1 MDSDAASREEI
12 TRICIP
18 PDRDGRMRPRR
29 REETEET
36 EAAICLSQPSG
47 VLSQDALL
55 ISLHFSQLLLLSP
68 LDHLFSQLSLL
79 SASHYFYKYL
89 INIYIT
95 SFFFATCAQTL
106 QPSYNYIFHFE
117 NYFYFVNRTAASS
130 HINDG
135 GWHAALSNI

>member
-1 MDSDAASREEI
+1 MLDDDDGGVEGWMDSDAASREEI

-95 SFFFATCAQTL
+95 SFFLLPVLKLCSQVTITFFILKTTFT
-106 QPSYNYIFHFE
+106 S
-117 NYFYFVNRTAASS
+117 
-130 HINDG
+130 
-135 GWHAALSNI
+135 

>member
-1 MDSDAASREEI
+1 MLDDDDGGVEGWMDSDTASREEI

-95 SFFFATCAQTL
+95 SFFLLPVLKLCSQVTITFFILKTTFT
-106 QPSYNYIFHFE
+106 S
-117 NYFYFVNRTAASS
+117 
-130 HINDG
+130 
-135 GWHAALSNI
+135 